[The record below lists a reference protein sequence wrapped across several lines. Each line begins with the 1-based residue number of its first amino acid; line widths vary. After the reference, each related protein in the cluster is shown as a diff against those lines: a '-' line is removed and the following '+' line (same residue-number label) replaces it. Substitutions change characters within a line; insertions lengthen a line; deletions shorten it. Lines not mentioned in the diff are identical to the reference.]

1 MGKVNIKNPYSKNML
16 QKWTVDEKTTLFKS
30 FPFNVVEKQY
40 TKPDQDKFK
49 AYILQ
54 MPDWVN
60 IIGINSE
67 NKILLIKQFRFG
79 TDRIELEIPGGIIEI
94 ESGEKPEE
102 AASREL
108 EEETG
113 YQVESKNL
121 KQIGVVSCNP
131 AIQTNKC
138 YTFLAED
145 ISPSGTINFDED
157 EIIEHE
163 FFTSNEVR
171 EFIRSGKITNA
182 YIIAAFYWLVLC
194 RELK

>member
-1 MGKVNIKNPYSKNML
+1 ML
-16 QKWTVDEKTTLFKS
+16 QKWIVNEEKTIFKS

-40 TKPDQDKFK
+40 IKPDQDKFK

-60 IIGINSE
+60 IIGIDSE

-79 TDRIELEIPGGIIEI
+79 TDLIELEIPGGIIE
-94 ESGEKPEE
+94 SDEKPKE

-113 YQVESKNL
+113 YKVEPKNL
-121 KQIGVVSCNP
+121 KQIGVVDANP

-138 YTFLAED
+138 YTFLAEN
-145 ISPSGTINFDED
+145 ISPSGKINFDED

-163 FFTSNEVR
+163 FFTPNQVR
-171 EFIRSGKITNA
+171 EFIRSGKITNS
-182 YIIAAFYWLVLC
+182 YIITAFHWLALC
-194 RELK
+194 RELE

>member
-1 MGKVNIKNPYSKNML
+1 ML
-16 QKWTVDEKTTLFKS
+16 QKWIVDGKKTIFES
-30 FPFNVVEKQY
+30 FPFNVVKKQY
-40 TKPDQDKFK
+40 IKPDLSKFD
-49 AYILQ
+49 AYILE

-79 TDRIELEIPGGIIEI
+79 TDRIELEIPGGIIESA
-94 ESGEKPEE
+94 ESPME

-113 YQVESKNL
+113 YQVKIQNL
-121 KQIGVVSCNP
+121 TQIGFVDANP
-131 AIQTNKC
+131 AIQTNRC

-163 FFTSNEVR
+163 FFTPVEVR
-171 EFIRSGKITNA
+171 NFIRSRKITNS
-182 YIIAAFYWLVLC
+182 YIITAFHWLALC

>member
-1 MGKVNIKNPYSKNML
+1 MI
-16 QKWTVDEKTTLFKS
+16 QKWLVDGTKTIFKS

-94 ESGEKPEE
+94 ESGEKPKE
-102 AASREL
+102 AARREL

-113 YQVESKNL
+113 YQVEPENL
-121 KQIGVVSCNP
+121 KQIGVVDCNP
-131 AIQTNKC
+131 AIQTNRC
-138 YTFLAED
+138 YTFLAEG

-163 FFTSNEVR
+163 FFTHGEIRN
-171 EFIRSGKITNA
+171 FIRLGKITNA
-182 YIIAAFYWLVLC
+182 YIIAAFHWLVLC
-194 RELK
+194 RELKYVKT

>member
-1 MGKVNIKNPYSKNML
+1 ML
-16 QKWTVDEKTTLFKS
+16 QKWIVDGQKTIFES
-30 FPFNVVEKQY
+30 FPFNVVKKHY
-40 TKPDQDKFK
+40 TKPDLSKFD
-49 AYILQ
+49 AYILE

-79 TDRIELEIPGGIIEI
+79 TDLIELEIPGGIIEA
-94 ESGEKPEE
+94 GEKPIE

-113 YQVESKNL
+113 YQSKNL
-121 KQIGVVSCNP
+121 KQIGVVDANP

-138 YTFLAED
+138 YTFLAEN
-145 ISPSGTINFDED
+145 ISPSGTINFDEN

-163 FFTSNEVR
+163 FFTQAEVR
-171 EFIRSGKITNA
+171 NFIRSGSLTNA
-182 YIIAAFYWLVLC
+182 YIIAAMHWLALC
-194 RELK
+194 RELE